1 MASLAGMLKQ
11 RGFRVTGSDAA
22 AYPPMSDF
30 LAALGIPVAQPFDPR
45 NLEPAPDLVVVGN
58 AISRGNV
65 ELEHVLDQRIPFC
78 SLPQFLHD
86 EFLRGKEV
94 LVVAGTH
101 GKTTTTSML
110 AWIFHTAGLQPSFL
124 IGGIAEN
131 FGTSFHLGQ
140 GKHFILEGDE
150 YDTAFFDKGPKFL
163 HYFPDAVILTSVE
176 FDHADIYKDLDAVE
190 TAFKRLVNLIP
201 RRGRIVAFDG
211 AAGDARERQP
221 GTLSGQGVLPGG
233 AIRRRRARAVAN
245 HQPEVGAR
253 RELHGRCL
261 RDGRPWADFEFALA
275 GEYNVWNA
283 TAAAALAAAYGISK
297 EEIAA
302 ALKTFKSVKRRL
314 EVKAQVNGITII
326 DDFAHHPTAI
336 AGTLKAL
343 RARYAGARLW
353 AILEPRSNTLR
364 RRVLQAIWRAA
375 WRWPTKSWWRASSG
389 RRRYRKTSG
398 WTCRNWRRRLRSMAS
413 RARLFAD
420 ADEIVQTI
428 APEMR
433 SGDVV
438 AILSNGGFGGIYE
451 KLPARLQCTRGRRC
465 FHQFRECGRGC
476 DDRLPLAARAAA
488 RFICLLR
495 LRVCICSDGRCW
507 RPCYAVTNYTV
518 SLAQPEQHLVEVQI
532 HAARRRRGARIAAA
546 GVECAVSGSRL
557 RPIRQLGARQRSRRS
572 AARRARNSIR
582 AGGRSRGTE
591 SGAIVEYQIFV
602 DSSGPFGAQLN
613 PHHAFFNLAEILMYP
628 VDARS
633 HAVDVRFN
641 QIPDGWHIATPLS
654 SPPRWRFSADNYDRL
669 VDSPVEIGTFQES
682 DFDEGGGHYRVIVD
696 ADPGDYDMEKIVAML
711 RNIVAAATSWMDDR
725 PFETYMF
732 LYHFPRGPAGG
743 GMEHAYS
750 TAIDV
755 NADVLARTRRGAGLC
770 NRA

>member
-1 MASLAGMLKQ
+1 MIQNKHIHLIGICGTAMASLAGMLKE

-30 LAALGIPVAQPFDPR
+30 LTGLGIPVAQPFDTR
-45 NLEPAPDLVVVGN
+45 NLDPRPDLVVVGN
-58 AISRGNV
+58 AISRGNP
-65 ELEHVLDQRIPFC
+65 ELEHVLDQRIAFC
-78 SLPQFLHD
+78 SLPQLLHQ

-110 AWIFHTAGLQPSFL
+110 AWIFHTAGMQPSFL

-131 FGTSFHLGQ
+131 FGSSFHLGQ

-201 RRGRIVAFDG
+201 RRGRIIAFDG
-211 AAGDARERQP
+211 ATPD
-221 GTLSGQGVLPGG
+221 
-233 AIRRRRARAVAN
+233 VA
-245 HQPEVGAR
+245 QSASLE
-253 RELHGRCL
+253 RCL
-261 RDGRPWADFEFALA
+261 RKAFCKVERYGASERADWQITNINFEAGRTSWSVSHNGRVWTDLEFPLA

-283 TAAAALAAAYGISK
+283 TAAAALAEAYGISK

-364 RRVLQAIWRAA
+364 RRVLQADLARSLSLADEIIVAGVFRSDAVPENERLELPELAA
-375 WRWPTKSWWRASSG
+375 DIQRHG
-389 RRRYRKTSG
+389 R
-398 WTCRNWRRRLRSMAS
+398 
-413 RARLFAD
+413 RARLVAD
-420 ADEIVQTI
+420 AEEIVQTI

-451 KLPARLQCTRGRRC
+451 KLP
-465 FHQFRECGRGC
+465 E
-476 DDRLPLAARAAA
+476 
-488 RFICLLR
+488 R
-495 LRVCICSDGRCW
+495 LR
-507 RPCYAVTNYTV
+507 A
-518 SLAQPEQHLVEVQI
+518 L
-532 HAARRRRGARIAAA
+532 AAA
-546 GVECAVSGSRL
+546 G
-557 RPIRQLGARQRSRRS
+557 S
-572 AARRARNSIR
+572 ANSANA
-582 AGGRSRGTE
+582 AG
-591 SGAIVEYQIFV
+591 
-602 DSSGPFGAQLN
+602 
-613 PHHAFFNLAEILMYP
+613 
-628 VDARS
+628 
-633 HAVDVRFN
+633 
-641 QIPDGWHIATPLS
+641 
-654 SPPRWRFSADNYDRL
+654 
-669 VDSPVEIGTFQES
+669 
-682 DFDEGGGHYRVIVD
+682 
-696 ADPGDYDMEKIVAML
+696 
-711 RNIVAAATSWMDDR
+711 
-725 PFETYMF
+725 
-732 LYHFPRGPAGG
+732 
-743 GMEHAYS
+743 
-750 TAIDV
+750 
-755 NADVLARTRRGAGLC
+755 
-770 NRA
+770 NR